1 MIEEYKFGLII
12 VEGKKYTHDV
22 EVRWILPEKNSLR
35 EQECEV
41 LKWWRKE
48 GHIFDLEN
56 IQRALDQKPDL
67 IVFGTGA
74 YGAAKVSERAKKEIE
89 NRDIQLI
96 IDKTEE
102 AVKTFNIILRES
114 KKEIGKQ
121 KKVVGLFHLAC

>member
-1 MIEEYKFGLII
+1 MIEEYKFGLIVI
-12 VEGKKYTHDV
+12 DGKKYTQDV
-22 EVRWILPEKNSLR
+22 EVRWTLPEKNSLR

-48 GHIFDLEN
+48 SHIFDLED

-74 YGAAKVSERAKKEIE
+74 YGVAKVPERTKREIE
-89 NRDIQLI
+89 DRGIQLI

-114 KKEIGKQ
+114 KREIGKE
-121 KKVVGLFHLAC
+121 KKVIGLFHLAC

>member
-1 MIEEYKFGLII
+1 MIEEYKFGLIVI
-12 VEGKKYTHDV
+12 DGKKYTQDV
-22 EVRWILPEKNSLR
+22 EVRWTLPEKNSLR

-48 GHIFDLEN
+48 SHIFDLED

-74 YGAAKVSERAKKEIE
+74 YGVVKVSERTKREIE
-89 NRDIQLI
+89 DRGIQLI

-114 KKEIGKQ
+114 KREIGKE
-121 KKVVGLFHLAC
+121 KKVIGLFHLAC